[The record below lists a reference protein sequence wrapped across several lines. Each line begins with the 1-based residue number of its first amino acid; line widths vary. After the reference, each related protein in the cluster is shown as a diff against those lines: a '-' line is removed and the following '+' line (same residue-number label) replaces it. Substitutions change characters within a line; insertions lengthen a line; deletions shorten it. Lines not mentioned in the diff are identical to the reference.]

1 MEQFSVSFTLG
12 KGSELH
18 GGNVS
23 HNNREFLAGNVN
35 DARSPLNICFAKT
48 DIEEAYHLLFDKAL
62 AEYNA
67 RQKRPCRRIEDY
79 YDHIDSGNR
88 EAPFYEVVVQFG
100 DSIKAPVGSE
110 RGELA
115 KQMLIEYM
123 EDFQKRNPNLHVFNA
138 MLHMDEASPHLHID
152 FVPFYTKGRV
162 NGLRKGVS
170 MKQALDEMGFRA
182 KGRNENRLVEW
193 ERAEKKVMDQILESH
208 GCIREDKHVTH
219 KHMSVDE
226 YKVMVNRKKLE
237 QVLQARLGLSGT
249 QRKTQQELL
258 ADLAASQQ
266 RVARLEKERR
276 SPYTSFYFSSADK
289 QAFVQEEMKKA
300 GIHFRETD
308 NGFEAPECHAK
319 KIREI
324 ERTYKAPS
332 STIRER
338 LRDDIDTCL
347 YRSGDFEEFIR
358 KLQEAGLE
366 VKHGKYISVKPPYGQ
381 RFIRLKSLGV
391 YYDEFSLKKRL
402 KAKGRF
408 EKRLDDAISD
418 AKKQQ
423 KPTVP
428 VLQEVRH
435 YIVAVET
442 GTLPIRRKN
451 HGLPYSWINDSELD
465 KLLRL
470 NAMLNEGMTADTI
483 RQKAEALEAE
493 AKKKSDEL
501 EQAEHHLR
509 DYLIMKEKIEMVFE
523 GKKSDVFTIEQARS
537 AVRKYPNITAENYRN
552 IDKVVEPAKE
562 KVRQLAEEH
571 QRLRDEL
578 REVTDALSVIE
589 RASNHTFVDH
599 LVESQKR
606 IEASEVLMNGIY
618 PGETR

>member
-1 MEQFSVSFTLG
+1 MESAGFCKLLRLIPAELRYIWQRTG
-12 KGSELH
+12 KQL
-18 GGNVS
+18 
-23 HNNREFLAGNVN
+23 LA
-35 DARSPLNICFAKT
+35 SPCWS
-48 DIEEAYHLLFDKAL
+48 
-62 AEYNA
+62 
-67 RQKRPCRRIEDY
+67 R
-79 YDHIDSGNR
+79 
-88 EAPFYEVVVQFG
+88 V
-100 DSIKAPVGSE
+100 IK
-110 RGELA
+110 GELGA
-115 KQMLIEYM
+115 NSEQSFSGFRVQKHGLIDYACFSTRKEL
-123 EDFQKRNPNLHVFNA
+123 DHLTSHVFNA

-152 FVPFYTKGRV
+152 FIPFYTKGRV
-162 NGLRKGVS
+162 NGLSKGVS

-289 QAFVQEEMKKA
+289 QAFVQEEMKKT

-347 YRSGDFEEFIR
+347 YKSGDFEEFIR
-358 KLQEAGLE
+358 KLQEAGQE
-366 VKHGKYISVKPPYGQ
+366 VKCGKYISVKPPYGQ
-381 RFIRLKSLGV
+381 RFIRLKSLGD

-435 YIVAVET
+435 YIVAVST

-470 NAMLNEGMTADTI
+470 NTMLNEGMSAESI
-483 RQKAEALEAE
+483 RQKAEELEAE

-523 GKKSDVFTIEQARS
+523 EKKSDVFTIEQARS
-537 AVRKYPNITAENYRN
+537 AVRKTTAKKKTTGYYILNTKTKKIHLDGCRDISAMNAENKKSYTGSYQN
-552 IDKVVEPAKE
+552 LI
-562 KVRQLAEEH
+562 
-571 QRLRDEL
+571 
-578 REVTDALSVIE
+578 
-589 RASNHTFVDH
+589 
-599 LVESQKR
+599 SQGYTPCGHCHPNKY
-606 IEASEVLMNGIY
+606 AD
-618 PGETR
+618 